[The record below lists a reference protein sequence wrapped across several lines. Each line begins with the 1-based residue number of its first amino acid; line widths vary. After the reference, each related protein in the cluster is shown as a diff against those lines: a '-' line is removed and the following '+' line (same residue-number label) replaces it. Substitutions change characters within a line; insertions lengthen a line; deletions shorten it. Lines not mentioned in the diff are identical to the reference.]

1 MKACMNTLQL
11 SLQKKLCFPYFAGEI
26 GMFVGAI
33 KQNDPTRQYHGYL
46 NKEESQSKIIYN
58 VFKHGDQAF
67 VSGKL
72 WMGVL

>member
-1 MKACMNTLQL
+1 MFFIF
-11 SLQKKLCFPYFAGEI
+11 SGEI

-72 WMGVL
+72 

>member
-1 MKACMNTLQL
+1 MF
-11 SLQKKLCFPYFAGEI
+11 SIFSGEI

>member
-11 SLQKKLCFPYFAGEI
+11 SLQKKIIFSGEI